1 MTLEELHQ
9 VRTRVPAWLQTEV
22 DLARRALRAPPPEG
36 TALEER
42 ALAEREARRADK
54 DRRQEV
60 AIRDLDAPE
69 PARRLAAEIELGDSA
84 GVLELAAQAAAA
96 LRVAEVHPETAR
108 AAEAAVAAVAAVEE
122 EVRDGRAAQVPESLP
137 SATLEQ
143 IERARE
149 RLRERGIVTRE
160 VSTGDVFLVS
170 QVTSGV
176 RGMLS
181 VVSDLDVDTVQI
193 ALAIELARERPR
205 PTILDRLGQR
215 LQRLLSEA
223 EGTFRAARRSGD
235 AAAVLDVAR
244 GLQRA
249 PEPPA
254 PPAVSSPAPEAPE
267 AQEAPARRVVTLPDG
282 SAEVWEG
289 DRFVERREASPN
301 VAASDTLAEIARL
314 LASLEAHGLRGT
326 LQLSRL

>member
-1 MTLEELHQ
+1 
-9 VRTRVPAWLQTEV
+9 
-22 DLARRALRAPPPEG
+22 
-36 TALEER
+36 
-42 ALAEREARRADK
+42 
-54 DRRQEV
+54 
-60 AIRDLDAPE
+60 
-69 PARRLAAEIELGDSA
+69 
-84 GVLELAAQAAAA
+84 
-96 LRVAEVHPETAR
+96 
-108 AAEAAVAAVAAVEE
+108 
-122 EVRDGRAAQVPESLP
+122 
-137 SATLEQ
+137 
-143 IERARE
+143 
-149 RLRERGIVTRE
+149 
-160 VSTGDVFLVS
+160 VFLVS